1 MVRNKPN
8 RGGWGRNMSA
18 VETTTLNEIIID
30 TNRLTKIP
38 SCIH

>member
-8 RGGWGRNMSA
+8 RGGGRNMSA

-38 SCIH
+38 FYIH